1 MSQNSS
7 CPSHFYS
14 HQVLI
19 RAVRSEE
26 LSGQQEL
33 LRLWS
38 FHIIAANYRLMMT
51 QLELLTTTN
60 NRNLISKSL
69 NLLSRT
75 RPDHKSERTL
85 QIFAPAQTSK
95 KPSFLWKPEVGF
107 ERLLLQS
114 LVLDKT
120 TFHYCKSL
128 RIFRQHKFCKLNLIF
143 PDRNTLYRSV
153 PTCIT
158 APSSSRVTAN

>member
-26 LSGQQEL
+26 LSGPQEL
-33 LRLWS
+33 LRLRS

-51 QLELLTTTN
+51 QLELLTTT
-60 NRNLISKSL
+60 RNLISKSL
-69 NLLSRT
+69 NLVSG
-75 RPDHKSERTL
+75 PDHKREGTL

-114 LVLDKT
+114 LVFDKT